1 LQILN
6 AEELVCLVY
15 LGFVQNILGRLR
27 TLVMQ
32 MLWLFLALSAAAA
45 TYPFDPRPALS
56 GTMMVLFLIV
66 GTVVVIVYAQMHR
79 DGTLSLV
86 TNTTPGE
93 LGIDFWI
100 KLAGFSAGPIL
111 GLLAAN
117 FPGVTGSL
125 FSWLQP
131 GLESLK

>member
-1 LQILN
+1 
-6 AEELVCLVY
+6 
-15 LGFVQNILGRLR
+15 
-27 TLVMQ
+27 
-32 MLWLFLALSAAAA
+32 
-45 TYPFDPRPALS
+45 
-56 GTMMVLFLIV
+56 
-66 GTVVVIVYAQMHR
+66 MHR

-100 KLAGFSAGPIL
+100 KIVGLGAGPIL

-117 FPGVTGSL
+117 FPGITGSL

-131 GLESLK
+131 GLESIK